1 MKNRLAS
8 AIALVLLSQS
18 VSADNRPQAVGV
30 TLRHLASI
38 STDSIGTTGAE
49 IVAYDARTR
58 RAFAIN
64 STDNDLAVLDLTDP
78 SAPILED
85 KVSFDA
91 YGAGL
96 NSVATHDGLVAVA
109 VEASPKTNPGKV
121 VFLDARTLQI
131 VGAVTV
137 GALPDMLTFDG
148 DGKRVLVANEGEPN
162 SYNKPDSV
170 NPEGSISIIDL
181 ERGVANASVR
191 TADFRAF
198 SKAAL
203 LAKGV
208 RVFGPNATAAQD
220 LEPEYIT
227 LRGRTAWVT
236 LQEANALAVVDIP
249 TATVQD
255 IVPLGLKNHALPG
268 NALDPSDRDG
278 TSNSA
283 KIAVGNWPVFGM
295 YQPDAIAHFNIGNQR
310 YLVTAN
316 EGDSRS
322 SDDFPGFNEEVRVG
336 SASNTAYV
344 LDPIAFQGAPANL
357 RTNAG
362 LARLNVTNASGDTDG
377 DGDFDRI
384 EVFGARSFSIWS
396 TAGELVWD
404 SGDRLEQFFATP
416 ANGYSAI
423 FNASTDNNN
432 PDSRSDNKGPEP
444 EGVAVGKVAGRT
456 YAFVGLERA
465 GGVMAWDVSDPA
477 APSFA
482 AYGTT
487 RKLDVAPGTVGGDIG
502 AEGVTFIAGDE
513 SPNGQALVLVG
524 NEVSRTVSIFQVEA
538 QSRGNR

>member
-1 MKNRLAS
+1 MKSRLAS

-18 VSADNRPQAVGV
+18 VSADDRRPAAGI

-38 STDSIGTTGAE
+38 GTDSFGDTGAE

-78 SAPILED
+78 AAPILLD
-85 KVSFDA
+85 KISLDA

-109 VEASPKTNPGKV
+109 VEASPSTDPGKV
-121 VFLDARTLQI
+121 VFLKARTLQI

-148 DGKRVLVANEGEPN
+148 EGERVLVANEGEPN
-162 SYNKPDSV
+162 SYNQPDSV

-181 ERGVANASVR
+181 EHGVANATVR

-198 SKAAL
+198 SKDAL
-203 LAKGV
+203 KAKGV

-249 TATVQD
+249 TATVLD
-255 IVPLGLKNHALPG
+255 ILPLGLKDHSLPG
-268 NALDPSDRDG
+268 NGLDPSDRDG
-278 TSNSA
+278 PSNTA
-283 KIAVGNWPVFGM
+283 KIMIGNWPVFGM
-295 YQPDAIAHFNIGNQR
+295 YQPDAIAQFKVGNER
-310 YLVTAN
+310 YLITAN
-316 EGDSRS
+316 EGDSR
-322 SDDFPGFNEEVRVG
+322 DFTGFNEEVRVG
-336 SASNTAYV
+336 SASNPAYV
-344 LDPIAFQGAPANL
+344 LDPTTFQGAPADL
-357 RTNAG
+357 RTNLG
-362 LARLNVTNASGDTDG
+362 LARLTVTNASGDTDD

-404 SGDRLEQFFATP
+404 SGDRLEQFFAAP
-416 ANGYSAI
+416 ANGYTAI
-423 FNASTDNNN
+423 FNASTDGTA
-432 PDSRSDNKGPEP
+432 PDNRSDNKGPEP
-444 EGVAVGKVAGRT
+444 EGVAVGKVDGRT
-456 YAFVGLERA
+456 YAFVGLERV
-465 GGVMAWDVSDPA
+465 GGVMAWDVSKPT
-477 APSFA
+477 APTFA

-487 RKLDVAPGTVGGDIG
+487 RKLDVAPTAVGGDIG
-502 AEGVTFIAGDE
+502 AEGVTFIAGEE
-513 SPNGQALVLVG
+513 SPNGRPLLLVG
-524 NEVSRTVSIFQVEA
+524 NEVSRTVSIFQVETR
-538 QSRGNR
+538 SRGKR

>member
-18 VSADNRPQAVGV
+18 VSADNRPQAVDV

-38 STDSIGTTGAE
+38 STDSIGATGAE

-162 SYNKPDSV
+162 SYNQPDSV

-268 NALDPSDRDG
+268 NAP
-278 TSNSA
+278 
-283 KIAVGNWPVFGM
+283 
-295 YQPDAIAHFNIGNQR
+295 
-310 YLVTAN
+310 
-316 EGDSRS
+316 
-322 SDDFPGFNEEVRVG
+322 
-336 SASNTAYV
+336 
-344 LDPIAFQGAPANL
+344 
-357 RTNAG
+357 
-362 LARLNVTNASGDTDG
+362 
-377 DGDFDRI
+377 
-384 EVFGARSFSIWS
+384 
-396 TAGELVWD
+396 
-404 SGDRLEQFFATP
+404 
-416 ANGYSAI
+416 
-423 FNASTDNNN
+423 
-432 PDSRSDNKGPEP
+432 
-444 EGVAVGKVAGRT
+444 
-456 YAFVGLERA
+456 
-465 GGVMAWDVSDPA
+465 
-477 APSFA
+477 
-482 AYGTT
+482 
-487 RKLDVAPGTVGGDIG
+487 
-502 AEGVTFIAGDE
+502 
-513 SPNGQALVLVG
+513 
-524 NEVSRTVSIFQVEA
+524 
-538 QSRGNR
+538 